1 MPVPPPVTHATS
13 PSKRLELISKLAR
26 DGSASAVGALARK
39 DDEEYLNDIA
49 RSPDAARVPAPPA
62 RRARGF

>member
-1 MPVPPPVTHATS
+1 MQQLPV
-13 PSKRLELISKLAR
+13 LEPISKLAR

-39 DDEEYLNDIA
+39 DDEEYLNDTP

-62 RRARGF
+62 RRAREF